1 MLAPDVTQIITTT
14 VVWLSVALA
23 LGLVAMEF
31 VPDLLLQRHH
41 RRARVQAIEQ
51 MSPLRIVR
59 MLAFRHLSMQ
69 DFVARLKPD
78 EVGQAIANCRSCTN
92 AARCEA
98 VLQGYLPAND
108 YAFCPNRE
116 TIGRAAQLATSSKA
130 S

>member
-1 MLAPDVTQIITTT
+1 MLAPDVTQVVTTT

-31 VPDLLLQRHH
+31 VPDLVLQRQH
-41 RRARVQAIEQ
+41 RRARARAIEQ

-59 MLAFRHLSMQ
+59 MLAFRHLSLQ
-69 DFVARLKPD
+69 GFVARLTPA
-78 EVGQAIANCRSCTN
+78 ETQRVTANCRSCTN

-108 YAFCPNRE
+108 YAFCHNRDM
-116 TIGRAAQLATSSKA
+116 IGRAAQLASRPEA
-130 S
+130 

>member
-14 VVWLSVALA
+14 VVWLSVAMA
-23 LGLVAMEF
+23 LCLVAMEF
-31 VPDLLLQRHH
+31 VPDLMQQRHH
-41 RRARVQAIEQ
+41 RRARARAIEQ

-59 MLAFRHLSMQ
+59 MLAFRHLPMQ
-69 DFVARLKPD
+69 DFVARLTPA
-78 EVGQAIANCRSCTN
+78 ETQRAIANCRSCTN

-116 TIGRAAQLATSSKA
+116 TIGRAAQLASPPRA
-130 S
+130 

>member
-14 VVWLSVALA
+14 VVWLSVAMA

-31 VPDLLLQRHH
+31 VPELVLQRHR
-41 RRARVQAIEQ
+41 RRARAQAIER

-69 DFVARLKPD
+69 DFVARLTLA
-78 EVGQAIANCRSCTN
+78 ETERVVANCRTCTN

-108 YAFCPNRE
+108 YTFCPNRE
-116 TIGRAAQLATSSKA
+116 TIGRAAQLAARPKT
-130 S
+130 